1 MHEYNVFLLIP
12 PLLSTIQLYVPL
24 HHFYLPLLC
33 SLYFLNSLSAFG
45 TTNMYLDITSY
56 TGAWAFYQGSTA
68 SQGSWIC
75 LAWVAINDQDLFEIS
90 CVPPC
95 PQTHTQFSAGFIFA
109 LIYIF
114 EPHQLT
120 GVSLRNSG
128 PSCHLCL
135 QSSHL
140 LPHIHR
146 RHTWFL
152 AYLF

>member
-1 MHEYNVFLLIP
+1 MHEYNMFLLIP

-33 SLYFLNSLSAFG
+33 SLNFLNSLSAFG

-56 TGAWAFYQGSTA
+56 TGAWASYQGSTA

-95 PQTHTQFSAGFIFA
+95 PQTHTQFSSLLLYTYLNLINSLEFHLGTLA
-109 LIYIF
+109 LLVTCVYKAPIYY
-114 EPHQLT
+114 LT
-120 GVSLRNSG
+120 FTEDTHDSL
-128 PSCHLCL
+128 
-135 QSSHL
+135 
-140 LPHIHR
+140 HIY
-146 RHTWFL
+146 FN
-152 AYLF
+152 